1 MEEAK
6 KKQKHGVVITTP
18 FLHIVPVQMRFN
30 DIDVLGHLNNS
41 VYFSFFDLGKTSYF
55 SKVRGEN
62 VDWMKADIVIA
73 NINCDFLAQTF
84 FHEPIEVRTQTIK
97 MGEKSIVLAQQVCNS
112 DTGEV
117 KAQCLCVMVSFD
129 ITTGKS
135 KPLSENWR
143 SALQRFEGR
152 SLE

>member
-1 MEEAK
+1 MKEAN

-41 VYFSFFDLGKTSYF
+41 VYFSFFDLGKTAYF